1 MTLGFPPWRREALRT
16 TAGPAWR
23 RCSARWTSSKI
34 YSRLALADAQQRYDQ
49 VITRA
54 PSDPRR
60 YLAAWATF
68 GRTGP
73 TRTRMANFTERGHVR
88 ANSRSRQESKIVKC
102 YLQPP
107 CLTRAGQQSF
117 SAAPREAAPDGAPV
131 RLLDGQ
137 GGPLARG
144 RRPAGPLRRPLLGL
158 TGTLRRL
165 GLRRVAGLAGA
176 LGLPGTLRRL
186 GLRRQLRLTATGGS
200 PAGPGPRGGGLSRRG
215 RCRRA
220 GCRRTTRC
228 GGGIGDV

>member
-1 MTLGFPPWRREALRT
+1 MRSMTLGFPPWRREALRT

-102 YLQPP
+102 YLQP
-107 CLTRAGQQSF
+107 
-117 SAAPREAAPDGAPV
+117 
-131 RLLDGQ
+131 
-137 GGPLARG
+137 LA
-144 RRPAGPLRRPLLGL
+144 
-158 TGTLRRL
+158 
-165 GLRRVAGLAGA
+165 
-176 LGLPGTLRRL
+176 
-186 GLRRQLRLTATGGS
+186 
-200 PAGPGPRGGGLSRRG
+200 
-215 RCRRA
+215 
-220 GCRRTTRC
+220 
-228 GGGIGDV
+228 